1 MFWVESR
8 LRVCMWDPAHGKPYA
23 SAQLALSFGVEGVG
37 ACFHKGTVQTAHGRH
52 ELYPY
57 RAFIESSQT
66 KDAHLGIRWCF
77 MWDRH
82 KGQRSLGSPHSDI
95 TGVTLW
101 KPVPAFYLI
110 KAHLSYLKLA
120 SLPSSSYFLPIPW
133 LILPSLPRGSEGS
146 REDFRA
152 AGGDRLSVPSTYTN
166 GRISAPHKN
175 N

>member
-37 ACFHKGTVQTAHGRH
+37 ACFHKGTVQMEPGRH

-57 RAFIESSQT
+57 RVFIEPSQK
-66 KDAHLGIRWCF
+66 KDDYRGVRCCF
-77 MWDRH
+77 MWDQR
-82 KGQRSLGSPHSDI
+82 KGQRSPGSPLSDI
-95 TGVTLW
+95 TESHFMKTDACVISH
-101 KPVPAFYLI
+101 KD
-110 KAHLSYLKLA
+110 A
-120 SLPSSSYFLPIPW
+120 SLVSQVGCLTRQLLLPSLPW
-133 LILPSLPRGSEGS
+133 LISPSLPRGGEGS

-166 GRISAPHKN
+166 GRISAAHKN